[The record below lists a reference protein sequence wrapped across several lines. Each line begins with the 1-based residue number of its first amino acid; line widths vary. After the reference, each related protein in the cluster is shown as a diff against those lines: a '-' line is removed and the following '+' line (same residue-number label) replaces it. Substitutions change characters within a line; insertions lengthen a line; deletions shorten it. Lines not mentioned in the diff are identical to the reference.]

1 MRQSLIEGIILEDK
15 RISYSTIEDVEYVIS
30 AILNTKSE
38 IFWDYT
44 GDYDI
49 TLDRSSNPD
58 EFIQDLKSD
67 ITVELENSGYN
78 IEDQGSSLAVS
89 SFGSEYPYISVNIN
103 EYELEDEV
111 ILYDLPD
118 VRSDFNWN
126 EEGEEYFQ
134 WLSDND
140 LDDNDDNYLEWYKSF
155 DDYHIIISVM
165 LVE

>member
-78 IEDQGSSLAVS
+78 IEQGSSLAVS

-140 LDDNDDNYLEWYKSF
+140 LEDNDDNYLEWYKSF
-155 DDYHIIISVM
+155 DDYHILISVM